1 MNAIVLS
8 GDFAARLD
16 DVANYL
22 PARLTAFLMVLVT
35 GRLSLLR
42 ILYSVMAPAMPVPN
56 SGYPEAAL
64 AGILDCRLESH
75 QYFGEWVY
83 ETLYRQPRTSA
94 YFSRYANCHSY
105 QPPGRV
111 AYALDHAFFARVA
124 RFLTASVF
132 TGGQFLP
139 GIIVISVKTLVRLTI
154 ILLILHYRNICY
166 GNAHYG

>member
-1 MNAIVLS
+1 MLAYKMVNTLDSMIGYRNERYRAF
-8 GDFAARLD
+8 GCFAARLD

-42 ILYSVMAPAMPVPN
+42 FVFRYGPRHASPN

-64 AGILDCRLESH
+64 AGILPFWRSPSVFWRMGL
-75 QYFGEWVY
+75 Q
-83 ETLYRQPRTSA
+83 TLYRQPRTSA
-94 YFSRYANCHSY
+94 YFSRYADCHSY

-111 AYALDHAFFARVA
+111 AYALDHAFSRVA

-139 GIIVISVKTLVRLTI
+139 GIIVISVK
-154 ILLILHYRNICY
+154 LLCV
-166 GNAHYG
+166 